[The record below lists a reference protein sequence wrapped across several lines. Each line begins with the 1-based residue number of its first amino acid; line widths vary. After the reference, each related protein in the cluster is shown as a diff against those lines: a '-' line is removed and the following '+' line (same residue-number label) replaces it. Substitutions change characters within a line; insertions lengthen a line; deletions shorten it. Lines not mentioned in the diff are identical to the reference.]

1 MGFMSAEKLKGWVL
15 LARELVGF
23 TRDLIGAIKEAREE
37 KAARNKKEEPKKDE
51 DKKT

>member
-1 MGFMSAEKLKGWVL
+1 MSADGIKGWVL

-37 KAARNKKEEPKKDE
+37 RQARNKKEEPKKE
-51 DKKT
+51 EEKKT